1 MTSLLLLSLF
11 ACTGKGD
18 DALLNESPAPD
29 TGCDEALSQADFA
42 DQYAKLFCESVG
54 RCINPDYDVEEC
66 VTGLTDTLTGD
77 TTTYRACLAVECV
90 TGFSPPET
98 PCEDLEIPNACDDA
112 VVVED

>member
-1 MTSLLLLSLF
+1 MISLVLLLI
-11 ACTGKGD
+11 ACSGGSD
-18 DALLNESPAPD
+18 DSSPNESPTPD

-90 TGFSPPET
+90 AGFSPPET